1 MKNAITT
8 TKRAFEIGN
17 ITKIMQGHK
26 KTVRI
31 DAVARNYQEHPDT
44 NRFFSKWVSEKYA
57 NRLCQE
63 FYGKNVNQMNT
74 YRY

>member
-8 TKRAFEIGN
+8 TKRAFEIGK
-17 ITKIMQGHK
+17 ITSIMQGHN

-31 DAVARNYQEHPDT
+31 DASVKNYQAHPDT

-57 NRLCQE
+57 NVLCQA
-63 FYGKNVNQMNT
+63 FYGKNVTEMSV